1 MTKVCEII
9 QETDIN
15 SSGLITHQGNSYQI
29 HFYTNHGSSE
39 LNMTVISKYPPI
51 INSLRIKLIRDF
63 ILPCPLLE
71 KEFGFYRL
79 FTGETFN
86 RKHIIDIKIGEV
98 ITFNRSLSCIREITT
113 DSDKFENMSF
123 KILCKHKD
131 ISYYLFIEM
140 FSDYPQ
146 GKEVLLISYSY
157 VKILS
162 IDDFYYATK
171 LKNPLYR
178 NIFMKYIQCDLVIF
192 ISLLYHL
199 IMNKF

>member
-1 MTKVCEII
+1 
-9 QETDIN
+9 
-15 SSGLITHQGNSYQI
+15 
-29 HFYTNHGSSE
+29 
-39 LNMTVISKYPPI
+39 
-51 INSLRIKLIRDF
+51 
-63 ILPCPLLE
+63 
-71 KEFGFYRL
+71 
-79 FTGETFN
+79 
-86 RKHIIDIKIGEV
+86 
-98 ITFNRSLSCIREITT
+98 
-113 DSDKFENMSF
+113 
-123 KILCKHKD
+123 
-131 ISYYLFIEM
+131 M

>member
-1 MTKVCEII
+1 
-9 QETDIN
+9 
-15 SSGLITHQGNSYQI
+15 
-29 HFYTNHGSSE
+29 
-39 LNMTVISKYPPI
+39 MTVISKYPPI
-51 INSLRIKLIRDF
+51 INSLRIKLIRV

-162 IDDFYYATK
+162 IGDFYYATK

-178 NIFMKYIQCDLVIF
+178 NILMEYIQRDLVIF

-199 IMNKF
+199 IMNEF

>member
-1 MTKVCEII
+1 MAKVCETI
-9 QETDIN
+9 QGTDIN
-15 SSGLITHQGNSYQI
+15 SSGLITHQGNSDQI
-29 HFYTNHGSSE
+29 HFCTNHGNSE
-39 LNMTVISKYPPI
+39 LNMTVISKYGPI
-51 INSLRIKLIRDF
+51 INSLRIKLIRVC
-63 ILPCPLLE
+63 ILHCPLLE

-113 DSDKFENMSF
+113 DNDKFENMSL

-171 LKNPLYR
+171 LKKILCIETFLW
-178 NIFMKYIQCDLVIF
+178 NIFNVI
-192 ISLLYHL
+192 
-199 IMNKF
+199 